1 MFDEPKQKSFQN
13 FEGVQVRQSIPEH
26 VSRKSSLIKYKH
38 LLKLAELNIEICQN
52 LIAKFKQG
60 TKPDESIIRW
70 ENSLTKNLHNRDRYL
85 NKLNELG

>member
-1 MFDEPKQKSFQN
+1 MLGELKQKSFQN
-13 FEGVQVRQSIPEH
+13 FEGVQVHQSAPKH
-26 VSRKSSLIKYKH
+26 VSRKSSLIKYTH
-38 LLKLAELNIEICQN
+38 LLKLTELNIENCQN
-52 LIAKFKQG
+52 LIARFKRG